1 MPSGERG
8 GRAHGGGAGEA
19 GPRGGAGGA
28 AGGVRVLHRGAAG
41 ARLPSAPERP
51 ILVRD
56 EPDRPQPRLDRDAG
70 GGMSISVGRIA
81 RDGELGHRLTAGT
94 ITVAVFTACSPDSPS
109 TSPNPV
115 LTQPGANAVAEVVA
129 TDAASLV
136 GGATFDAATGMPF
149 AAAPMPGAPAMATS
163 SASCTPTR
171 SPSPPTN
178 SDGDP
183 VPDSVRIDFTGCT
196 FTGDAHTVTLSG
208 SIDIVDP
215 TPAIT
220 GRAFRTRNDAF
231 TRTVTNTTT
240 GTTRSVVENGVRSV
254 IGTPDQIQ
262 LTDTMQTDYTFAT
275 GATASHARKW
285 LATFVADQAGSIQM
299 GSPLPSGN
307 WSVSGSSTWT
317 SGTNSYSLSVSL
329 SH

>member
-1 MPSGERG
+1 MRRMSR
-8 GRAHGGGAGEA
+8 
-19 GPRGGAGGA
+19 
-28 AGGVRVLHRGAAG
+28 RVW
-41 ARLPSAPERP
+41 
-51 ILVRD
+51 
-56 EPDRPQPRLDRDAG
+56 
-70 GGMSISVGRIA
+70 
-81 RDGELGHRLTAGT
+81 RLTAGT

-115 LTQPGANAVAEVVA
+115 LTQPEANAVAEVVA

-136 GGATFDAATGMPF
+136 GGATLDAATGMPF

-163 SASCTPTR
+163 SASCTP
-171 SPSPPTN
+171 
-178 SDGDP
+178 
-183 VPDSVRIDFTGCT
+183 
-196 FTGDAHTVTLSG
+196 
-208 SIDIVDP
+208 
-215 TPAIT
+215 
-220 GRAFRTRNDAF
+220 

-307 WSVSGSSTWT
+307 WSVSGSSTLT
-317 SGTNSYSLSVSL
+317 SGTNSYSLSVSSSDPL
-329 SH
+329 HYNASCTVEPRFDSGTLTAVVTKGTASTTVTIQFTACGQYTVTRS